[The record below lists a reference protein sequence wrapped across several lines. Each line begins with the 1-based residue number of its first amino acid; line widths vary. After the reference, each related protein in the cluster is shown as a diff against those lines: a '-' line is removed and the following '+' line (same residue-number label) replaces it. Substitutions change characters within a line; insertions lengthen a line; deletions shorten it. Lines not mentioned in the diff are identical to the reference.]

1 MSPKKEKEK
10 RIKFNKSDI
19 IIYAITG
26 ALSFL
31 AFISI
36 YGVRVIDPGYM
47 DWLMSGGDL
56 SQHYLGWVAY
66 RFGAW
71 KFPIG
76 LFDTLSY
83 PNNVSIIFT
92 DSIPIFAFLFK
103 ILSPILPKTFQ
114 YFGIWGV
121 LCFVLQG
128 ILSARIIKNFTK
140 NKAVIIIFGVLFAF
154 TPVMIQRMFTHTALA
169 AQWILFL
176 PLEILFVPGKYQDNK
191 KIYIIMA
198 IIGLLSG
205 SVHMYYLLM
214 NGIILM
220 GICLYDILSRK
231 RFVRSLILLGEYLI
245 TAAGT
250 TALFGGFGSN
260 MKNRIWGLGYF
271 SFNANGLF
279 NPQGWSIIFKDL
291 KLYTPGQAEG
301 FAFLGTGFIFMLV
314 AAVVLFVNSE
324 KEFNVI
330 KENRHLIIAI
340 GFVCLCS
347 LIISFSPTV
356 AIGDK
361 LIVDL
366 HLPGKIFN
374 LCSIF
379 RSSGRIIWI
388 VVYAIM
394 FATGIIM
401 VKYSKKQTVLIA
413 LLVVLTAIQIFDLS
427 KVLNG
432 KHKEFA
438 QTKIYESILTEN
450 IWDVLGKD
458 GNIKRVIYGYKL
470 PDTDDRTLLF
480 DLTDWGLNNGKTLNN
495 YYFARSIEEDAS
507 KVRTAALNAP
517 DADSIFIF
525 DKQFLGE
532 CENYPLHYY
541 ETNAC
546 VIGYAEPISG
556 FEEVD
561 IHELIRIN
569 EIEDAE

>member
-26 ALSFL
+26 VLSFL

-36 YGVRVIDPGYM
+36 YGVRVINPVYT

-83 PNNVSIIFT
+83 PNNASIIFT
-92 DSIPIFAFLFK
+92 DSIPVFALFFK

-114 YFGIWGV
+114 YFGIWGA

-128 ILSARIIKNFTK
+128 VFSARLIKNFTK

-154 TPVMIQRMFTHTALA
+154 TPIMIRRMFTHTALA
-169 AQWILFL
+169 AQWIMFL
-176 PLEILFVPGKYQDNK
+176 PLEILFVPKKYQDNK
-191 KIYIIMA
+191 KIYILIA

-205 SVHMYYLLM
+205 SVHMYYLLLD
-214 NGIILM
+214 GIILA

-231 RFVRSLILLGEYLI
+231 RIVRSLILLGEYLV
-245 TAAGT
+245 TAAGA
-250 TALFGGFGSN
+250 TAIFGGFGSN
-260 MKNRIWGLGYF
+260 MKNQIWGLGYF

-301 FAFLGTGFIFMLV
+301 FAFLGAGFIFMIA

-324 KEFNVI
+324 KVFKTI
-330 KENRHLIIAI
+330 KENRHLIIAT
-340 GFVCLCS
+340 GFVCLS
-347 LIISFSPTV
+347 SAIISFSPTI

-366 HLPGKIFN
+366 HLPGKIMD
-374 LCSIF
+374 LWSIF
-379 RSSGRIIWI
+379 RSSGRLIWI
-388 VVYAIM
+388 VVYVFM

-401 VKYSKKQTVLIA
+401 VKYSKKQTVLIV
-413 LLVVLTAIQIFDLS
+413 LLVVLTALQIFDLS
-427 KVLNG
+427 KVLKG

-438 QTKIYESILTEN
+438 LTKTYESSLGED
-450 IWDVLGKD
+450 IWDVLGED
-458 GNIKRVIYGYKL
+458 GNIKRVIYGYEL
-470 PDTDDRTLLF
+470 PDTDDRKVLF
-480 DLTDWGLNNGKTLNN
+480 DLTDWGLKNGKTLNN
-495 YYFARSIEEDAS
+495 YYFARSIEEDAC

-517 DADSIFIF
+517 DAESIFIF
-525 DKQFLGE
+525 DKQFLEG

-556 FEEVD
+556 FEEAD

-569 EIEDAE
+569 EIEDDE